1 MRESYLSYL
10 VEVLNSQPY
19 LGIDHDIEIAKGTYK
34 YTNDKTEEGIKEWRL
49 SKL

>member
-1 MRESYLSYL
+1 LSYL

-34 YTNDKTEEGIKEWRL
+34 FTEDKIQEGLKEWRL

>member
-34 YTNDKTEEGIKEWRL
+34 FTEDKIQEGLKEWRL